1 MKVTLFLA
9 IHYETSMLHLPS
21 ISLLQLRVQVFCQVF
36 ELELCRS
43 EESTS
48 FLLIKIWD
56 GRRDS
61 YFFKEL

>member
-56 GRRDS
+56 G
-61 YFFKEL
+61 